1 MYIFIHNVIHY
12 ISRAPVKKRK
22 LLSCKAFCFFFGK
35 RCAAF
40 SIAFLFL
47 IYMIM
52 MMMMRRSRRRRNC
65 FYRMIYYWKALRI
78 ISNQDHCRR
87 FSLWQASD
95 TPQSGSEPSKNL
107 SSKFGGGSYAV
118 LITITPRRHNTQ
130 LGIKLIKMKNLF
142 QLASVIGYLQERW
155 CFTPDTRS
163 CDVGCFMHK
172 IFIEESDLG
181 SSALSWWNCNIFSFE
196 ACMLVVS
203 RQCW

>member
-1 MYIFIHNVIHY
+1 M
-12 ISRAPVKKRK
+12 
-22 LLSCKAFCFFFGK
+22 
-35 RCAAF
+35 
-40 SIAFLFL
+40 
-47 IYMIM
+47 MMMM
-52 MMMMRRSRRRRNC
+52 MMMMRRRRRRRRKRSRRRSNC

-107 SSKFGGGSYAV
+107 SSKFVGGSYAV

-163 CDVGCFMHK
+163 CDVGCFIHK